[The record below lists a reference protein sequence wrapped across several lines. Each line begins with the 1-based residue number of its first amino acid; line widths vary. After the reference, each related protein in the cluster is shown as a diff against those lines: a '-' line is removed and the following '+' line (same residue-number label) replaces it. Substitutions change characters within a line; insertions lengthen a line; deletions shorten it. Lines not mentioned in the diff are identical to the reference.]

1 MKKYIFLD
9 LDGTITESA
18 GAILSS
24 AEHALKKL
32 GIVDDDPE
40 KKRAFIG
47 PPLTVGFMELYGL
60 SGEELTQA
68 VKYYREFYVGGC
80 YKDAPLY
87 EGMEETLMKLREED
101 SQLKIPL
108 GYIPAGSTNDFAN
121 SLGISRKMTDAAKD
135 ILSGE
140 YYDCDIGQFNDSYY
154 VYVAGFGAFTDVSYM
169 TPQSI
174 KNKIGHA
181 AYIVEALKA
190 LPKITGQTLTV
201 EHDGE
206 TFTDSFIVGL
216 ISNSRSI
223 GGMKKLISKDVIFD
237 DGLFEVVLAK
247 TPENAI
253 ELSSLIANAAT
264 NKLKDKNFITF
275 KTSRVTFTSENEIP
289 WTLDGESGGTHKKV
303 TIINH
308 RKAVRFILENEDL
321 CTEQQAA
328 NTDELH
334 KSVRDAVTSQ
344 FESTASVVPDYVIE
358 DDTDI

>member
-1 MKKYIFLD
+1 MQQMKKLLFVFNPHAGKGNIKNSLCDIIDMFTAGGYEVLAYATQAPKDGYEKIVQDGKSYD
-9 LDGTITESA
+9 LIVVSGGDGTLSEAVSA
-18 GAILSS
+18 
-24 AEHALKKL
+24 
-32 GIVDDDPE
+32 
-40 KKRAFIG
+40 
-47 PPLTVGFMELYGL
+47 
-60 SGEELTQA
+60 
-68 VKYYREFYVGGC
+68 
-80 YKDAPLY
+80 
-87 EGMEETLMKLREED
+87 LMKLREED